1 MENWQVENSEKLEI
15 SEIAEKIFRLFV
27 FILQSNRKLGF
38 KNLGK
43 KFQDFRVFRVF
54 RVFDVA
60 VLFSIDTPKE
70 V

>member
-43 KFQDFRVFRVF
+43 KFQDFRVF
-54 RVFDVA
+54 DVA

>member
-38 KNLGK
+38 KNLEK
-43 KFQDFRVFRVF
+43 KFQDFRVF

>member
-1 MENWQVENSEKLEI
+1 MEKWQVENSEKLEI
-15 SEIAEKIFRLFV
+15 SEIVEKIFRLFV

-54 RVFDVA
+54 DVA

>member
-54 RVFDVA
+54 DVA

>member
-27 FILQSNRKLGF
+27 FILQSNRKLRF

-43 KFQDFRVFRVF
+43 KFQDFRVF

>member
-43 KFQDFRVFRVF
+43 KFQDYRVF

>member
-43 KFQDFRVFRVF
+43 KFPRFPSFTSFRRGRF
-54 RVFDVA
+54 
-60 VLFSIDTPKE
+60 I
-70 V
+70 